1 MILLHG
7 PDPNISPVSVCQV
20 SNADGDIEVTMV
32 AEQSPFS
39 QDALQSSMCFILD
52 NGANGHIFVWKGSN
66 FVLLKPDWL
75 RLGLNHVDHSEPG
88 SDVHRTGQGLFCP
101 PVCVCVQVRMR
112 SVRSGRRL

>member
-1 MILLHG
+1 MDASHRKQAQLYQVAHPFSQVFLTWRLMIRLHG
-7 PDPNISPVSVCQV
+7 PDPNISPVCQV

-66 FVLLKPDWL
+66 QT
-75 RLGLNHVDHSEPG
+75 G
-88 SDVHRTGQGLFCP
+88 SDWD
-101 PVCVCVQVRMR
+101 
-112 SVRSGRRL
+112 